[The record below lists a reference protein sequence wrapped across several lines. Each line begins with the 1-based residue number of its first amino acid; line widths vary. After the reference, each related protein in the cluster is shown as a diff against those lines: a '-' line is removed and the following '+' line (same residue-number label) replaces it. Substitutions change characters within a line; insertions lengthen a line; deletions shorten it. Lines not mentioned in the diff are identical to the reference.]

1 MLNTKR
7 KLKNALQKQRSLQEA
22 FGACQAKLAA
32 KGIFVD
38 SADQLPEVIDA
49 LIEMAETGTSSMLEG
64 QPDGPHAA
72 VTAEEDDLGFSD
84 SAPTTGAGSVE
95 VPRPVIGRDTVPR
108 VQDPG
113 SQNAQA
119 RVTTPDGGEDMDPS
133 SIAAKFA
140 KRNADM
146 LDKANKGQIKQGGGK
161 PGARLGAGL
170 GSMPSAPK
178 MDLDAQRAA
187 LQRIGVNAQAQP
199 VGGIK
204 Q

>member
-1 MLNTKR
+1 MINAKR
-7 KLKNALQKQRSLQEA
+7 KLKDALQKQRSLQEA

-32 KGIFVD
+32 KGIHVD

-49 LIEMAETGTSSMLEG
+49 LIEMAETGSSSMLEG
-64 QPDGPHAA
+64 EGDGNDRL
-72 VTAEEDDLGFSD
+72 VTSEEDDLGFTD
-84 SAPTTGAGSVE
+84 GGTTAPGSVQ

-108 VQDPG
+108 AAEAAPAQTHAAPAAMSDDPDE
-113 SQNAQA
+113 
-119 RVTTPDGGEDMDPS
+119 PMDPS

-146 LDKANKGQIKQGGGK
+146 LSRANKGEIKQGGK
-161 PGARLGAGL
+161 PGARLGSAL

-178 MDLDAQRAA
+178 MNLDAQRAA

-199 VGGIK
+199 IGGIK